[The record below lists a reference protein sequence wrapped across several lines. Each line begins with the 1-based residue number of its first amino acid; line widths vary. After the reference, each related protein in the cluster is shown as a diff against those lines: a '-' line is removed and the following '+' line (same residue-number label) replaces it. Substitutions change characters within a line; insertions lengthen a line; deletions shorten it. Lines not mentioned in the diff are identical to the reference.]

1 MTEQESNKIVSE
13 NLNYVKAVANEFKGK
28 GLEYEDLVSE
38 GTIAM
43 LMAARKF
50 DTNRGTRFVAYAGP
64 IIRKAMQQAI
74 EKQGNIYRMP
84 KDVKKHAPRNV
95 EKAVSVD
102 APLNAGNQYT
112 LLDILTNKDVEM
124 ADEGLKIQKIR
135 KEINDVIKFL
145 NEREQ
150 AVIKKFYG
158 IGEPHETMAEIA
170 KDLGL
175 KRERVRQIRDRAS
188 RKLNKNLRYRQ
199 VKGLLKD

>member
-124 ADEGLKIQKIR
+124 ADEGMKIQKIR